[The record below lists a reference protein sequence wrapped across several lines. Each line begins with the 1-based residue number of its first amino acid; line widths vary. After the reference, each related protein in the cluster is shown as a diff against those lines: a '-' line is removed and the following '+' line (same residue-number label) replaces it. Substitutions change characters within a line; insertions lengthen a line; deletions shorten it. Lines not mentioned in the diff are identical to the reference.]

1 LKAKNNNTA
10 AGNSGMQN
18 ILYHTVIAKKK
29 GPHTL
34 GTLPRAVP
42 ETFAEAC
49 SL

>member
-1 LKAKNNNTA
+1 
-10 AGNSGMQN
+10 MQN

-34 GTLPRAVP
+34 GTRARVLLNLGK
-42 ETFAEAC
+42 AY

>member
-1 LKAKNNNTA
+1 
-10 AGNSGMQN
+10 MQN